1 MEPSCKWPSG
11 PGDDG
16 TKLHV
21 VFTLCTMGPSTLST
35 RVPYLG
41 SEIHDLDTQVDF
53 GRTFKPA
60 LAAIVPWV

>member
-1 MEPSCKWPSG
+1 MEPSCKCPSG
-11 PGDDG
+11 PGDNG
-16 TKLHV
+16 IYLHV

-35 RVPYLG
+35 RALYLG
-41 SEIHDLDTQVDF
+41 SEIHGPDTQVDF

>member
-1 MEPSCKWPSG
+1 
-11 PGDDG
+11 
-16 TKLHV
+16 V

-35 RVPYLG
+35 RAPYLG
-41 SEIHDLDTQVDF
+41 SEIHGPDTPVDF